1 MQDIMG
7 VNDIAFP
14 NLGLYL
20 RNVPQG
26 FTIFGF
32 YISLYG
38 VIIAIGVMA
47 GIALAAHVAR
57 KTGQNPDDYWDFA
70 IYGVIF
76 GVIGARIYYV
86 VFEWD
91 SYKNNLLEIFRMRNG
106 GLAIYGGVIA
116 AFITLFVWC
125 RIKKRNPREIGDTAM
140 AGLLLGQIIGRWG
153 NFTNREVFGKYT
165 DGLLAMRIPL
175 EAVRDRTDITE
186 DIASHI
192 TEGINYI
199 QVHPTFFYESALN
212 LLLLAAILLYYR
224 HKRFQ
229 GEICLMYLGG
239 YGIIRFFVEGIRTD
253 QLKLAGTSIAVSQV
267 LGIVLFGLAVA
278 ADVGIRIHLRHN
290 ADRGTGGKAEDTP
303 KTEKA

>member
-20 RNVPQG
+20 RNIPQG
-26 FTIFGF
+26 FTVFGF

-47 GIALAAHVAR
+47 GITIAAHLAK
-57 KTGQNPDDYWDFA
+57 KTGQDPDDYWDFA
-70 IYGVIF
+70 IYAVIF
-76 GVIGARIYYV
+76 ALIGARIYYV

-91 SYKNNLLEIFRMRNG
+91 SYKDNLLQIFNVRAG
-106 GLAIYGGVIA
+106 GMAIYGGVIA

-125 RIKKRNPREIGDTAM
+125 RIKKKDPRQIGDTAM
-140 AGLLLGQIIGRWG
+140 AGLLLGQVIGRWG
-153 NFTNREVFGKYT
+153 NFTNREVFGEYS

-175 EAVRDRTDITE
+175 EAVRDRTDIT
-186 DIASHI
+186 DNISAHIAQG
-192 TEGINYI
+192 TNYI

-212 LLLLAAILLYYR
+212 LLLMTVILLYFR
-224 HKRFQ
+224 HRKFR

-253 QLKLAGTSIAVSQV
+253 RLKFAGTDIAVSQM
-267 LGIVLFGLAVA
+267 LGISLFVA
-278 ADVGIRIHLRHN
+278 ALIVDIGTRIFLSRRKGEEVEHSVQ
-290 ADRGTGGKAEDTP
+290 KS
-303 KTEKA
+303 

>member
-7 VNDIAFP
+7 VGDIAFP

-20 RNVPQG
+20 KDVPQG
-26 FTIFGF
+26 FTVFGF

-38 VIIAIGVMA
+38 VIIAIGMLL
-47 GIALAAHVAR
+47 GIAIVAQLAK

-76 GVIGARIYYV
+76 GLIGARIYYV

-91 SYKNNLLEIFRMRNG
+91 AYKDNLLEIFHVRNG
-106 GLAIYGGVIA
+106 GMAIYGGVIG

-125 RIKKRNPREIGDTAM
+125 RIKKKDPRMIGDTAM

-153 NFTNREVFGKYT
+153 NFTNREVFGEYT
-165 DGLLAMRIPL
+165 DGLLAMRIPI
-175 EAVRDRTDITE
+175 EAVRDKTDITE
-186 DIASHI
+186 NIAAHI
-192 TEGINYI
+192 AEGTNYI
-199 QVHPTFFYESALN
+199 QVHPTFLYESALN
-212 LLLLAAILLYYR
+212 LLLLILVLLYLR
-224 HKRFQ
+224 HKKFQ

-253 QLKLAGTSIAVSQV
+253 QLKLPGTGIAVSQM
-267 LGIVLFGLAVA
+267 LGILLFIAAVA
-278 ADVGIRIHLRHN
+278 VDAGVRIWLR
-290 ADRGTGGKAEDTP
+290 RKGS
-303 KTEKA
+303 TEATQN

>member
-20 RNVPQG
+20 KNIPQG
-26 FTIFGF
+26 FTVFGF

-47 GIALAAHVAR
+47 GISLAARLAK

-70 IYGVIF
+70 IYAVIF
-76 GVIGARIYYV
+76 SLIGARIYYV

-91 SYKNNLLEIFRMRNG
+91 SYKNNLLEIFHVRGG

-125 RIKKRNPREIGDTAM
+125 RIKKKNPRQMGDTAM

-153 NFTNREVFGKYT
+153 NFTNREVFGEYS

-175 EAVRDRTDITE
+175 EAVRDRTDIT
-186 DIASHI
+186 DNISSHI
-192 TEGINYI
+192 VQGTNYI

-212 LLLLAAILLYYR
+212 LLLLVAVLLYFR
-224 HKRFQ
+224 HKKFQ
-229 GEICLMYLGG
+229 GEICLLYLGG

-253 QLKLAGTSIAVSQV
+253 QLKFAGTNVAVSQV
-267 LGIVLFGLAVA
+267 LGITLFVA
-278 ADVGIRIHLRHN
+278 ALLADVGIRIYMLRRHGN
-290 ADRGTGGKAEDTP
+290 Q
-303 KTEKA
+303 EKKLS

>member
-7 VNDIAFP
+7 ANDIAFP

-20 RNVPQG
+20 KNVPQG

-38 VIIAIGVMA
+38 VIIAIGVIA
-47 GIALAAHVAR
+47 GISIVAHIAK
-57 KTGQNPDDYWDFA
+57 KTGQDPDDYWDFA
-70 IYGVIF
+70 IYGVLF
-76 GVIGARIYYV
+76 GLVGARIYYV

-91 SYKNNLLEIFRMRNG
+91 SYKDNLLEIFHVRNG
-106 GLAIYGGVIA
+106 GMAIYGGVIA
-116 AFITLFVWC
+116 AFLTLFIWC
-125 RIKKRNPREIGDTAM
+125 RIKKKDPRQIGDTAM

-153 NFTNREVFGKYT
+153 NFTNREVFGEYS

-186 DIASHI
+186 NIASHI
-192 TEGINYI
+192 TGDINYI
-199 QVHPTFFYESALN
+199 QVHPTFFYESVLN
-212 LLLLAAILLYYR
+212 LLLLIVILLYYR

-229 GEICLMYLGG
+229 GEICLLYLGG

-253 QLKLAGTSIAVSQV
+253 RLKIAGTNIAVSQM
-267 LGIVLFGLAVA
+267 LGVILFLAAVVA
-278 ADVGIRIHLRHN
+278 DLSIRILLRHRN
-290 ADRGTGGKAEDTP
+290 KKRNGDKVEEVS
-303 KTEKA
+303 KVEKA

>member
-20 RNVPQG
+20 RNIPQG
-26 FTIFGF
+26 FTVFGF

-47 GIALAAHVAR
+47 GITIAAHLAK
-57 KTGQNPDDYWDFA
+57 KTGQDPDDYWDFA
-70 IYGVIF
+70 IYAVIF
-76 GVIGARIYYV
+76 ALIGARIYYV

-91 SYKNNLLEIFRMRNG
+91 SYKDNLLQIFNVRAG
-106 GLAIYGGVIA
+106 GMAIYGGVIA

-125 RIKKRNPREIGDTAM
+125 RIKKKDPRQIGDTAM
-140 AGLLLGQIIGRWG
+140 AGLLLGQVIGRWG
-153 NFTNREVFGKYT
+153 NFTNREVFGEYS

-175 EAVRDRTDITE
+175 EAVRDRTDIT
-186 DIASHI
+186 DNISAHIAQG
-192 TEGINYI
+192 TNYI

-212 LLLLAAILLYYR
+212 LLLMTVILLYFR
-224 HKRFQ
+224 HRKFR

-253 QLKLAGTSIAVSQV
+253 RLKFAGTDIAVSQM
-267 LGIVLFGLAVA
+267 LGISLFVA
-278 ADVGIRIHLRHN
+278 ALIVDIGTRIFLSR
-290 ADRGTGGKAEDTP
+290 RKG
-303 KTEKA
+303 EKVEHSVQKS

>member
-7 VNDIAFP
+7 ANDIAFP

-20 RNVPQG
+20 KNVPQG
-26 FTIFGF
+26 FTVFGF

-47 GIALAAHVAR
+47 GISIVAHLAK
-57 KTGQNPDDYWDFA
+57 KTGQDPDDYWDFA

-76 GVIGARIYYV
+76 GLVGARIYYV
-86 VFEWD
+86 VFDWN
-91 SYKNNLLEIFRMRNG
+91 SYKDNLLEIFHVRNG
-106 GLAIYGGVIA
+106 GMAIYGGVIA
-116 AFITLFVWC
+116 AFLTLFIWC
-125 RIKKRNPREIGDTAM
+125 RIKKKDPRQIGDTAM

-153 NFTNREVFGKYT
+153 NFTNREVFGEYS

-186 DIASHI
+186 SIASHI
-192 TEGINYI
+192 TGDINYI

-212 LLLLAAILLYYR
+212 LLLLALILLYYR

-229 GEICLMYLGG
+229 WEICLMYLGG

-253 QLKLAGTSIAVSQV
+253 QLRFAGTNIAVSQI
-267 LGIVLFGLAVA
+267 LGIILFVVAVV
-278 ADVGIRIHLRHN
+278 ADVGIRLLLRYKS
-290 ADRGTGGKAEDTP
+290 GKGAGAKVEEAP
-303 KTEKA
+303 

>member
-20 RNVPQG
+20 KNIPQG
-26 FTIFGF
+26 FTVFGF

-47 GIALAAHVAR
+47 GISMAARLAKR
-57 KTGQNPDDYWDFA
+57 TGQDPDDYWDFA
-70 IYGVIF
+70 IYAVIF
-76 GVIGARIYYV
+76 SLIGARIYYV

-91 SYKNNLLEIFRMRNG
+91 SYKNNLLEIFHVRGG

-125 RIKKRNPREIGDTAM
+125 RIKKKNPRQMGDTAM

-153 NFTNREVFGKYT
+153 NFTNREVFGEYS

-175 EAVRDRTDITE
+175 EAVRDRTDIT
-186 DIASHI
+186 DNISSHI
-192 TEGINYI
+192 VQGTNYI

-212 LLLLAAILLYYR
+212 LLLLVVVLLYFR
-224 HKRFQ
+224 HKKFQ
-229 GEICLMYLGG
+229 GEICLLYLGG

-253 QLKLAGTSIAVSQV
+253 QLKFAGTNVAVSQV
-267 LGIVLFGLAVA
+267 LGITLFVA
-278 ADVGIRIHLRHN
+278 ALLADVGIRIYMLQRHGN
-290 ADRGTGGKAEDTP
+290 Q
-303 KTEKA
+303 EKKLS

>member
-7 VNDIAFP
+7 VNDISFP

-26 FTIFGF
+26 FTVFGF

-47 GIALAAHVAR
+47 GISMAAHLAK
-57 KTGQNPDDYWDFA
+57 KTGQDPDDYWDFA
-70 IYGVIF
+70 IFGVIF
-76 GVIGARIYYV
+76 GLIGARIYYV

-91 SYKNNLLEIFRMRNG
+91 SYKDNLLEIFHVRNG
-106 GLAIYGGVIA
+106 GMAIYGGVIA

-125 RIKKRNPREIGDTAM
+125 RIKKRDPRQIGDTAM

-153 NFTNREVFGKYT
+153 NFTNREVFGEYS
-165 DGLLAMRIPL
+165 DGLLAMRIPI
-175 EAVRDRTDITE
+175 EAVRDQTDIT
-186 DIASHI
+186 DNISAHIAQG
-192 TEGINYI
+192 TNYI
-199 QVHPTFFYESALN
+199 QVHPTFFYESVLN
-212 LLLLAAILLYYR
+212 LLLLAVILLYFR
-224 HKRFQ
+224 HRKFR

-253 QLKLAGTSIAVSQV
+253 QLKFAGTNVAVSQM
-267 LGIVLFGLAVA
+267 LGIVLFA
-278 ADVGIRIHLRHN
+278 AALMADIGIRIFIR
-290 ADRGTGGKAEDTP
+290 RRKGRKVEG
-303 KTEKA
+303 

>member
-20 RNVPQG
+20 RNIPQG
-26 FTIFGF
+26 FTVFGF
-32 YISLYG
+32 FISLYG

-47 GIALAAHVAR
+47 GITIAAHLAK
-57 KTGQNPDDYWDFA
+57 KTGQDPDDYWDFA
-70 IYGVIF
+70 IYAVIF
-76 GVIGARIYYV
+76 ALIGARIYYV

-91 SYKNNLLEIFRMRNG
+91 SYKDNLLQIFNVRG
-106 GLAIYGGVIA
+106 GGMAIYGGVIA

-125 RIKKRNPREIGDTAM
+125 RIKKKDPRQMGDTAM
-140 AGLLLGQIIGRWG
+140 AGLLLGQVIGRWG
-153 NFTNREVFGKYT
+153 NFTNREVFGEYS

-175 EAVRDRTDITE
+175 EAVRDRTDIT
-186 DIASHI
+186 DNISAHIAQG
-192 TEGINYI
+192 TNYI

-212 LLLLAAILLYYR
+212 LLLMTVILLYFR
-224 HKRFQ
+224 HRKFR

-253 QLKLAGTSIAVSQV
+253 RLKFAGTDIAVSQM
-267 LGIVLFGLAVA
+267 LGISLFVA
-278 ADVGIRIHLRHN
+278 ALIVDIGTRIFLSR
-290 ADRGTGGKAEDTP
+290 RKG
-303 KTEKA
+303 EKVEHSVQKS

>member
-91 SYKNNLLEIFRMRNG
+91 SYKDNLLEIFRMRNG

-125 RIKKRNPREIGDTAM
+125 RIKKRDPREIGDTAM

-224 HKRFQ
+224 HKRFR

-267 LGIVLFGLAVA
+267 LGIVLFGLAAA
-278 ADVGIRIHLRHN
+278 ADVGIRIHLSDNRH
-290 ADRGTGGKAEDTP
+290 R
-303 KTEKA
+303 

>member
-91 SYKNNLLEIFRMRNG
+91 SYKDNLLEIFRMRNG

-125 RIKKRNPREIGDTAM
+125 RIKKRDPREIGDTAM

-192 TEGINYI
+192 TEDINYI

-267 LGIVLFGLAVA
+267 LGIVLFGLAVV

-290 ADRGTGGKAEDTP
+290 ADRENGDKVEDTP